1 MKIFTAN
8 TSKLILFLF
17 LIGINSAAYSDIYM
31 FTDKQGQQFFTD
43 KKVNKH
49 YKLLLRSNNNR
60 VASSFKNSQVKRYSH
75 LLNPSHSHSSW
86 QRIYHPLIIE
96 ASAKYQLDSALIHA
110 MITVESNYQQ
120 HAISSAGAKG
130 LMQLMPGTAKRFSVT
145 NIFDPQQN
153 IFAGALYLKI
163 LLEEFKVIE
172 IALAAYN
179 AGEGT
184 VRRYKRQIPPYPETQ
199 EYVSKVLTFYE
210 YYQRNLS
217 I

>member
-75 LLNPSHSHSSW
+75 LLNPKHSSW

-153 IFAGALYLKI
+153 IFAGVLYLKI